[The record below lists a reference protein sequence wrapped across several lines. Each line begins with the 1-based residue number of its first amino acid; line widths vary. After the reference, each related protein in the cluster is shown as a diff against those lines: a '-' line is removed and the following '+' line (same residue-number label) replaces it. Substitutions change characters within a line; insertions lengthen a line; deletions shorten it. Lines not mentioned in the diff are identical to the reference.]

1 MAQFETSQPA
11 FFQEYWA
18 ARKIGQV
25 GSRSSESKQGVV
37 PLSKAA

>member
-1 MAQFETSQPA
+1 VQFEATEPA

-25 GSRSSESKQGVV
+25 GSRSTKDKQGVL